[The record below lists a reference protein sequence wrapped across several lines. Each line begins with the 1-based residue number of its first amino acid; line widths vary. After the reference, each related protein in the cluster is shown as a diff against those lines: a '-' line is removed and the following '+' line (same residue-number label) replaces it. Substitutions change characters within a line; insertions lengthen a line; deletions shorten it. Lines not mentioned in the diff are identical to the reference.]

1 MIEHIDIT
9 GLSID
14 PQVCKSIIAHLQLE
28 NPFGL
33 RSKFGNV
40 MLFIPHKRSTVSL
53 HKLGITFTVWEND
66 EQLEKLIKVAL
77 VGHREFLNESRLQD
91 NGKVQEYLSSERRK
105 SEMKAMNEKRLR
117 KQLGDK
123 YPKREDEIQE

>member
-1 MIEHIDIT
+1 MIEHIDIEW
-9 GLSID
+9 LNID
-14 PQVCKSIIAHLQLE
+14 PQVCKSVIAHLQLQ

-40 MLFIPHKRSTVSL
+40 MLFTPHKNACVSL
-53 HKLGITFTVWEND
+53 HKLGITFTIWEND

-77 VGHREFLNESRLQD
+77 VGHREFLNESRLID
-91 NGKVQEYLSSERRK
+91 NGRVQEYLASERRK
-105 SEMKAMNEKRLR
+105 AEMKAINEKRIR

-123 YPKREDEIQE
+123 LKPREDEKAE

>member
-66 EQLEKLIKVAL
+66 EQLEKLIKIAL

-91 NGKVQEYLSSERRK
+91 NGKVQEYLASERRK
-105 SEMKAMNEKRLR
+105 AEMKAMNEKRLR
-117 KQLGDK
+117 KLLGDK
-123 YPKREDEIQE
+123 YPKREEDES